1 MSRRDLTA
9 IREEVSG
16 FKIGITI
23 PAEMPVTDGASRFA
37 PPFTDDTSAK
47 EGTRRESYGA
57 AEGGRT
63 RLAAPWPATAWR
75 LGERGGRAQQ
85 MGCSWNIMHVCYLMY
100 DKMYHNAYKLHIYIY
115 ICRTIYVI
123 YTYV

>member
-9 IREEVSG
+9 IRDEVSG

-47 EGTRRESYGA
+47 EGTRRE
-57 AEGGRT
+57 T
-63 RLAAPWPATAWR
+63 RPDWLL
-75 LGERGGRAQQ
+75 LGQRRRGGWASAEAGRSRWVAVGISC
-85 MGCSWNIMHVCYLMY
+85 MF
-100 DKMYHNAYKLHIYIY
+100 
-115 ICRTIYVI
+115 VI
-123 YTYV
+123 